1 MLVVVDKVT
10 VALASDDERVL
21 AEWQQLFAGH
31 LAVSLANGEAT
42 ITLSLRLCP
51 TLPELPPGAP
61 FFEEQAGAGLPLSA
75 YRPVEDQI
83 LLSLP
88 DRSQIR
94 LAPEK
99 PAATIWTTASV
110 LQAGRLE
117 DLTTIA
123 LAPLLR
129 RHGYYMVHA
138 FAATRAAGAL
148 LLVGGSGRGK
158 TSTGMNLV
166 THGWHYLGNDV
177 TLLQARPGGVYA
189 LPSPG
194 GINVSRDSVTL
205 LPQLA
210 SLLRDHDPHPADG
223 KYHLPA
229 TVVADGSAGPLPVR
243 VICFPEVHDTATS
256 RLLPL
261 SRAEALAYLMIDSVD
276 HWDREALAGHIN
288 LLQQVTEQARCHRLI
303 LGRDVGA
310 LPTLLGS
317 ALADGD

>member
-1 MLVVVDKVT
+1 MLVVIDKAV
-10 VALASDDERVL
+10 VELASDDERVL

-31 LAVSLANGEAT
+31 LAAAFANGRAT
-42 ITLSLRLCP
+42 IALSLMLCR
-51 TLPELPPGAP
+51 TLPALPPGAP

-75 YRPVEDQI
+75 YRPDEGQI

-88 DRSQIR
+88 DGSQIR
-94 LAPEK
+94 LAPEQ
-99 PAATIWTTASV
+99 PAATIRTTAAV
-110 LQAGRLE
+110 LRAGRLE

-129 RHGYYMVHA
+129 RQGYYMVHA
-138 FAATRAAGAL
+138 FAAARAGGAL

-158 TSTGMNLV
+158 TSTGLNLV
-166 THGWHYLGNDV
+166 THGWRYLGNDV
-177 TLLQARPGGVYA
+177 TLLQAREGRVYA

-194 GINVSRDSVTL
+194 GVNVSRDSVTL

-210 SLLRDHDPHPADG
+210 SLVRDHAPHPADG

-229 TVVADGSAGPLPVR
+229 TVVTGGTAGPLPVQI
-243 VICFPEVHDTATS
+243 ICFPEVQDTATS

-310 LPTLLGS
+310 LPALLGS